1 MKNEKV
7 KMNIPFT
14 KPKTLHELLKQG
26 SGHNLVLD
34 FSLLSKR
41 GGLIEKAKKYQN
53 LNNQK
58 ITETLNTDKTK
69 ISKNFEILSK
79 LGKKKTKIE
88 NKITAPNKEINI
100 INSNIEEE
108 LINDLDNKINLTKIE
123 NDRDNNNNVSQ
134 DILELEYDNNYKNSK
149 LNQVKYNPNI
159 EIKEE
164 NNLYEEEPQIEAQI
178 LNNSSYTT
186 SEQSHKNKEYNLNKN
201 IITKNRINIQRP
213 FVISKSPNRENTNTN
228 KKIQAK
234 NIIKIR

>member
-149 LNQVKYNPNI
+149 LNQVKYNHFQT
-159 EIKEE
+159 
-164 NNLYEEEPQIEAQI
+164 Y
-178 LNNSSYTT
+178 
-186 SEQSHKNKEYNLNKN
+186 KNYIFNYL
-201 IITKNRINIQRP
+201 
-213 FVISKSPNRENTNTN
+213 
-228 KKIQAK
+228 
-234 NIIKIR
+234 